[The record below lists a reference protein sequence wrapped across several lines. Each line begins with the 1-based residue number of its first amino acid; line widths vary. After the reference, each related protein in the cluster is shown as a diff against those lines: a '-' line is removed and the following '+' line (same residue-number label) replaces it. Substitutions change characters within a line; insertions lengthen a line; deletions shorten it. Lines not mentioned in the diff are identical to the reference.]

1 MAQESSVDFVIIT
14 ALAEEREAVL
24 SQLPNYRKLP
34 ARGDDPNVYY
44 AAEVPINC
52 PDVATAVYRVRV
64 LSLWKMG
71 QSQAVAVATRALDRW
86 RPKYVILVGIAG
98 GVAGKSSLG
107 DVLIADNIADFES
120 QKVSP
125 GKRRV
130 RWDGYPIDSFLLSA
144 AYNFTDKQW
153 LQQICAPRPTVGQPH
168 VLFGPIASGDVVLED
183 VVLLDE
189 LREKWDKLIGV
200 EMEAG
205 GVALAAFQT
214 SFRPGFF
221 MVRGVSD
228 LANPDKGKAEE
239 AGWRNY
245 ACQIA
250 AAYTIGFLKSGPVA
264 LLSRK
269 PQRKSDKLPTRQPEK
284 PAARKDQ
291 LIAIPA
297 GRSWQGAVTNDPRAL
312 PNEKPGRETHSR
324 EFQIGRY
331 PVTNRDYAR
340 FIEASGQPAPLHWSD
355 GQMPRDLA
363 DHPVVNVNYDEA
375 EAYCK
380 WLSEM
385 EGQHY
390 RLPTETEWEKVARG
404 SLPDRRIYVWGDQW
418 RDNACNSL
426 EANRGGTTAVT
437 EFEAINRS
445 PFGVIDLLGNAW
457 EWTSSWYE
465 KYPGSTHTGD
475 KFGQKYRVVRG
486 GSWHGKADEARISA
500 RGRYSP
506 DTRREYLGFRVVC
519 ETSGLPEP
527 QSQAADAHAATIP
540 PTRATHAAR
549 HAVPQLTP
557 AENEQTRLRKLLA
570 EKFSQ
575 EELRTLCFD
584 LGIDYEDLPG
594 EGHEAKARDLIA
606 HCKRHDRLSEV
617 VSYIQT
623 VRPDIKL

>member
-1 MAQESSVDFVIIT
+1 MARKSSVDFIIIT

-24 SQLPNYRKLP
+24 SHLPGNKKLS
-34 ARGDDPNVYY
+34 ARSDDPNVYY
-44 AAEVPINC
+44 AAEVPLSM
-52 PDVATAVYRVRV
+52 PDGTTGIYHVRV

-71 QSQAVAVATRALDRW
+71 QSQAVAVAARALDRW

-107 DVLIADNIADFES
+107 DVLIADNIADYES
-120 QKVSP
+120 QKVSS

-130 RWDGYPIDSFLLSA
+130 RWDGYPIDPFLLSA
-144 AYNFTDKQW
+144 AYNFTDTQW
-153 LQQICAPRPTVGQPH
+153 HQQICAERPATGQPR
-168 VLFGPIASGDVVLED
+168 VLFGPVASGDVVLED
-183 VVLLDE
+183 VALLDE

-214 SFRPGFF
+214 PFHPGFF

-239 AGWRNY
+239 AGWRDY
-245 ACQIA
+245 ACQAA

-264 LLSRK
+264 LPSWK
-269 PQRKSDKLPTRQPEK
+269 APRKSGKEPARQSEK
-284 PAARKDQ
+284 PAAYKDW
-291 LIAIPA
+291 LVVIPA
-297 GRSWQGAVTNDPRAL
+297 GSFWQGAVSNDSHAL
-312 PNEKPGRETHSR
+312 PNEKPGRETHVR

-331 PVTNRDYAR
+331 PVTNREYAR
-340 FIEASGQPAPLHWSD
+340 FLEAGGQSAPPHWID
-355 GQMPRDLA
+355 GYMPRDQA

-375 EAYCK
+375 VAYCR

-385 EGQHY
+385 EGKHY
-390 RLPTETEWEKVARG
+390 RLPTEAEWEKAARG

-426 EANRGGTTAVT
+426 ELNRGGTTAVT
-437 EFEAINRS
+437 EFEAVNCS
-445 PFGVIDLLGNAW
+445 PFGVVDLLGNVW

-465 KYPGSTHTGD
+465 KYPGSTHASENY
-475 KFGQKYRVVRG
+475 GQKFRVVRG
-486 GSWHGKADEARISA
+486 GSWHVTAIEARISA
-500 RGRYSP
+500 RGRYAP
-506 DTRREYLGFRVVC
+506 DTRRDYLGFRVVC
-519 ETSGLPEP
+519 ETSRQPDS
-527 QSQAADAHAATIP
+527 QSQPA
-540 PTRATHAAR
+540 ATHAAPR
-549 HAVPQLTP
+549 VTP
-557 AENEQTRLRKLLA
+557 TENEQTRLRKLLA

-584 LGIDYEDLPG
+584 LDIDYEDLPG

-623 VRPDIKL
+623 ERPEINL